1 MDRDTAREFVIESL
15 SGGDT
20 QLFAP
25 LRRGGIDLAVRV
37 GAGEYAELLV
47 AEAVSP
53 SSFRAD
59 VRRQRPNLFV
69 IGVLGSGESPEAW
82 VVPSG
87 AFERFADADV
97 LQLDAPSDEPLRE
110 RLAVY
115 RNRWA
120 LITDYAK
127 YRSTLTDP
135 VALQVQLAL
144 G

>member
-1 MDRDTAREFVIESL
+1 MDRDTAREYVIESL
-15 SGGDT
+15 SGADT

-53 SSFRAD
+53 NAFRAD

-69 IGVLGSGESPEAW
+69 IGVLGFGESAEAW

-87 AFERFADADV
+87 AFERFADGDV
-97 LQLDAPSDEPLRE
+97 LHLDAPSDEPLRE

-120 LITDYAK
+120 LITDYSK